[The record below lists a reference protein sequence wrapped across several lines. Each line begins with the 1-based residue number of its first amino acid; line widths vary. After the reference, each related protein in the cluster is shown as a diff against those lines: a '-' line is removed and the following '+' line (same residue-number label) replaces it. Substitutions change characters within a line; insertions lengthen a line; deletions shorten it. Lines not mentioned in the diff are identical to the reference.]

1 MTGNFCSQC
10 SHRNPTGAN
19 FCTACGAALLLAGED
34 LTLTL
39 HDPHGVS
46 EPEVVVQVNADT
58 AVLVV
63 NRGPETGQSFVLDK
77 AVVTAGRAIDADIF
91 LDDVTVSRRHAEI
104 RLDGDVFVVR
114 DAGSL
119 NGTYVNGE
127 RVAEAKLH
135 SGDEIQVG
143 KFHLVF
149 LSSRSA

>member
-1 MTGNFCSQC
+1 MPGVFCPQC
-10 SHRNPTGAN
+10 SHRNVHGAN
-19 FCTACGAALLLAGED
+19 FCTSCGAALIAAGED

-39 HDPHGVS
+39 HDPRGVAD
-46 EPEVVVQVNADT
+46 PDVVVQVDADT

-63 NRGPETGQSFVLDK
+63 SRGPEAGQSFLLDK
-77 AVVTAGRAIDADIF
+77 PLVTAGRATDADIF

-114 DAGSL
+114 DSGSL

-127 RVAEAKLH
+127 RVNEAKLH

-149 LSSRSA
+149 LTTRSA